1 MTCMVSTHFCFG
13 QMAYLKAGDRMPDL
27 VIKNI
32 INAPVREFSINDAR
46 DGKIV
51 LLNFWGTWC
60 SPCIPEMDRLAK
72 LQKANAGKI
81 RVIGISN
88 DLPDRL
94 GKYIRTKPSTLWLA
108 TDTSYFLYELLG
120 LPAVGNCLVIGADK
134 QIIAVLETSTV
145 DQLLIDK
152 LLRGESIQSNANILK
167 AVNTGEDPFGLDSLA
182 RESFTVRGYRKGSQT
197 KGQRYNG
204 GPFAH
209 RRVSW
214 FNICATTILNE
225 TYGIR
230 SASQVV
236 YETREDEICD
246 FDNKNTLCCVD
257 LLVKPE
263 EKDSLYPILQKK
275 LLAIVPFKARIEYRT
290 IPVYI
295 LKRKGNEP
303 LNMTVSSA
311 STPSYSFDGHGYDG
325 EGVLVS
331 EFASDYLGSQLGIPV
346 IDETGLKAR
355 YDIKTVNELSTK
367 ENTLTA
373 VEKLGLTVEKGERP
387 VKVVVYS
394 K

>member
-1 MTCMVSTHFCFG
+1 
-13 QMAYLKAGDRMPDL
+13 MPDL